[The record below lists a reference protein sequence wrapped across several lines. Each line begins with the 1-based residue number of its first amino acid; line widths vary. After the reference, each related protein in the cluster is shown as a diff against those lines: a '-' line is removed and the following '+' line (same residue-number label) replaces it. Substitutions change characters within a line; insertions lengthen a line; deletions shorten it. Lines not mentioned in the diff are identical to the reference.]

1 MNRTYS
7 QNAEAFIKEN
17 FALTDADLTSAYNV
31 RFGANLTK
39 AAMRKKRQRM
49 SLPKSAADV
58 RIAFC
63 RLMNMPE
70 DEISEWFTLD
80 PPRDISKELARL
92 EEARG

>member
-1 MNRTYS
+1 M
-7 QNAEAFIKEN
+7 A
-17 FALTDADLTSAYNV
+17 AL
-31 RFGANLTK
+31 
-39 AAMRKKRQRM
+39 RKKRQRLG
-49 SLPKSAADV
+49 LPKSAVDV

-70 DEISEWFTLD
+70 DDVSDWLTLD